1 MVFCVHTTL
10 CMCTPKIDISI
21 KRNKTHTQK
30 FFFFF
35 FKVSYIIMIPEHEA
49 SNVKHDLMI

>member
-30 FFFFF
+30 FF
-35 FKVSYIIMIPEHEA
+35 KKKCLTLLIPEHEA